1 MNPKDVALVSWALAR
16 IDYPKTG
23 SMTKKIES
31 YIYHLVKK
39 MKDGDEGYL
48 YEKEDAKLV
57 EDEEEKNF
65 EDDERYVT

>member
-1 MNPKDVALVSWALAR
+1 
-16 IDYPKTG
+16 
-23 SMTKKIES
+23 
-31 YIYHLVKK
+31 

-48 YEKEDAKLV
+48 YEKEDAKIV